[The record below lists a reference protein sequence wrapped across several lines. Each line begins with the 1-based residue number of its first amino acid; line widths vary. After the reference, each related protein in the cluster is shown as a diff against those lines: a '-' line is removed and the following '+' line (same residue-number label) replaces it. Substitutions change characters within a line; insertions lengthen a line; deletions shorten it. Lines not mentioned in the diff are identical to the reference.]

1 MNGEGSVNL
10 RRRRKTC
17 VGKCGAC
24 VDRFMYCLALPCHA
38 FVFALI
44 SEKFVCIGI
53 VLNIGQRVKLRSLIG
68 CFMEAR
74 RSVLHIYYCFVCLS
88 PCGESVRLCRQRACV
103 SEYVFSLL
111 CSCCLWHRT
120 VLFSLVTVCIYKTS
134 TRTREMC
141 VQQQGPTAN
150 NDEISLL
157 FQTHTY
163 THIHIPTTQIFWA
176 KCVDILYTYK
186 HIYICF
192 YFNVLPFFLL

>member
-1 MNGEGSVNL
+1 MNGGGSVNL

-88 PCGESVRLCRQRACV
+88 PCGESVRLCRQRVCV

-141 VQQQGPTAN
+141 V
-150 NDEISLL
+150 
-157 FQTHTY
+157 
-163 THIHIPTTQIFWA
+163 
-176 KCVDILYTYK
+176 
-186 HIYICF
+186 
-192 YFNVLPFFLL
+192 